1 MFIPQK
7 KYEYTRTWEEVH
19 AFQSA
24 LWSTENSKAER
35 MAEYRAAGGKI
46 LLAWEFDADFSLII
60 EDSDTNVNDGYESQY
75 SYKLNLMV
83 PYLEGEDPCTGFM
96 TLEGNT
102 EYFDWEHYTFKESM
116 PGNPF
121 EEAEN
126 ELLAKY
132 GLTKEDVDY
141 YQGF

>member
-1 MFIPQK
+1 MFIPHK
-7 KYEYTRTWEEVH
+7 KYEYTRTWEEVG
-19 AFQSA
+19 AFRKA
-24 LWSTENSKAER
+24 LWSKKSKVER
-35 MAEYRAAGGKI
+35 MAAYRAAGGKI
-46 LLAWEFDADFSLII
+46 LLAWEFDAGFSVII
-60 EDSDTNVNDGYESQY
+60 NDSDVDVSNDYESLY
-75 SYKLNLMV
+75 SYKLNLLV
-83 PYLEGEDPCTGFM
+83 PYLEGEDPCNGFM
-96 TLEGNT
+96 TLEGDT
-102 EYFDWEHYTFKESM
+102 EYFDWESYTFKESM

>member
-1 MFIPQK
+1 MFIPHK
-7 KYEYTRTWEEVH
+7 KHEYTRTWEEVH
-19 AFQSA
+19 AFRSA
-24 LWSTENSKAER
+24 LWSKKSKIER
-35 MAEYRAAGGKI
+35 MAAYRAAGGKI
-46 LLAWEFDADFSLII
+46 LLAWEFDADFSVII
-60 EDSDTNVNDGYESQY
+60 EDSDTNVNDGYESLY
-75 SYKLNLMV
+75 SYKLNLLV
-83 PYLEGEDPCTGFM
+83 PYLEGEDPCNGFM
-96 TLEGNT
+96 TLEGDT
-102 EYFDWEHYTFKESM
+102 EYFDRESYTFKASM

>member
-7 KYEYTRTWEEVH
+7 KYEYTRTWEEVY
-19 AFQSA
+19 AFRSA
-24 LWSTENSKAER
+24 LWSTEKSKAER

-46 LLAWEFDADFSLII
+46 LLAWEFDAGFSVII
-60 EDSDTNVNDGYESQY
+60 NDSDVVVSNDYESLY
-75 SYKLNLMV
+75 SYKLNLLV
-83 PYLEGEDPCTGFM
+83 PYLEGEDPCNGFM
-96 TLEGNT
+96 TLEGDT
-102 EYFDWEHYTFKESM
+102 EYFDRESYTFKESM

-121 EEAEN
+121 KEAEN

-141 YQGF
+141 YQSF

>member
-1 MFIPQK
+1 
-7 KYEYTRTWEEVH
+7 
-19 AFQSA
+19 
-24 LWSTENSKAER
+24 
-35 MAEYRAAGGKI
+35 
-46 LLAWEFDADFSLII
+46 
-60 EDSDTNVNDGYESQY
+60 
-75 SYKLNLMV
+75 MV

-102 EYFDWEHYTFKESM
+102 EYFDWEHYTFKASM

-132 GLTKEDVDY
+132 GLIKEDVDY
-141 YQGF
+141 YQSF